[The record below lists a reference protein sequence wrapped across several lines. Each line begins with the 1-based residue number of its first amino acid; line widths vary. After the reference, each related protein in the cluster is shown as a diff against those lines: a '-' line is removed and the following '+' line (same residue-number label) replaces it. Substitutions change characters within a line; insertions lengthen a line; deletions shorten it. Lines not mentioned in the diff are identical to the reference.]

1 MFKKMVEGVLLF
13 SLSLFLASSL
23 FAKQPY
29 LTASKILGA
38 QFLVAGAITE
48 FESKQSGVGAG
59 AISFKGI
66 TIGGKKY
73 IAKIGLDLRIF
84 DVNTSEIIASENVT
98 EQVVTTKLVLGA
110 YYKGIAFGSESFN
123 KTPIGQAT
131 RKAIEKAVKI
141 ISEKLEPEPWQGKV
155 VLVKNNLVYI
165 NAGSSIGVKEG
176 YEFTISSPGEE
187 LVDPDTGLSLGFIE
201 EKVGKV
207 KVVKVS
213 EKFSVAKIVEGNVPK
228 RGDIVKPAGGDE
240 QLKGLKK
247 RIAVASFE
255 NKVAHVWW
263 NEGAWK
269 IGRGVQDM
277 LITAL
282 VKSGKFVVLERD
294 ELEKAIKEQKLS
306 QKKVPQQKEAL
317 NVSQSFKVE
326 GGFIVVRQR
335 GGELF
340 FDDFSSYGTGKV
352 APFGPW
358 TRIKDQ
364 PAHIEEGIQPDG
376 TTGKICVIGGDR
388 SGIFTSDNFSDVVLE
403 VNAKPGNWGRSAI
416 FFRVSSDGLKGYYIT
431 RSEFY
436 GGPVELWKFAG
447 KTSQKIAQSTD
458 ININQKW
465 VYYRIEAKKGRI
477 TVYLNGNKVIDI
489 VDDDPSLSSGGIGL
503 GSKRGVMYY
512 DNVRV
517 GS

>member
-1 MFKKMVEGVLLF
+1 MFKKIVEGVLLF
-13 SLSLFLASSL
+13 SLSLFLAGSS

-29 LTASKILGA
+29 LRASKILGA

-73 IAKIGLDLRIF
+73 IAKVGLDLRIF

-110 YYKGIAFGSESFN
+110 YYKGIAFGGESFN

-165 NAGSSIGVKEG
+165 NAGSSAGLKKG
-176 YEFTISSPGEE
+176 YEFTIYSPGEE

-228 RGDIVKPAGGDE
+228 RGDIVKPVGGDE

-282 VKSGKFVVLERD
+282 AKSGKFVVLERD
-294 ELEKAIKEQKLS
+294 ELEKAIKEQELS

-317 NVSQSFKVE
+317 NVSQSFKAE

-340 FDDFSSYGTGKV
+340 FDDFSLYGTGRV

-403 VNAKPGNWGRSAI
+403 VNAKPDRGIGAI
-416 FFRVSSDGLKGYYIT
+416 FFRVSSDGLKGYYIK
-431 RSEFY
+431 SAGE
-436 GGPVELWKFAG
+436 GPVELWKFAG
-447 KTSQKIAQSTD
+447 GTSQKIAQSAYIKT
-458 ININQKW
+458 NYKW

-477 TVYLNGNKVIDI
+477 TVYFNGNKVIDI

-503 GSKRGVMYY
+503 GSRGGVVYY